1 VEGLRLVEQD
11 ELLSLEPNLNP
22 RALFALLVPS
32 SGIVSPYEL
41 AFAMADDAA
50 VNGVSFRFD
59 EPVLQVKKESD
70 GTFSVQTSK
79 ELYSCRVLINCAGAS
94 SADLHN
100 QLSERKLAMV
110 HRRGQYY
117 LLDHAVTSPFK
128 RTIFQCPSAMG
139 KGVLVSPTVHGNILL
154 GPSAEDISDPLDTA
168 TTKEGLD
175 FVLEKARLT
184 WPAATVRQN
193 ITNFSGVRAHLVT
206 DDFVI
211 GPVEGCDGAFEAAGI
226 ESPGLSSAPAVGES
240 LAELV
245 AAYLSLTRK
254 DKVVPYQVP
263 SKPFRTM
270 TPAEQAEAAGA
281 AEEAAAADT
290 GAQAE
295 GERSAVVSTSN
306 GRLRVRSGPGADY
319 DIVAYLNDGDT
330 VTVLSVE
337 GDWAKIRTADGQEG
351 YTSAEYLIIEE
362 APAAEAATEAESE
375 ASAEAGTAA
384 EQEAEGTAV
393 ISTESGRLR
402 VRSGPGANYDIVA
415 YLYNGDTVTVL
426 SIDGDWA
433 KIRTENGE
441 EGYVSVSFLN
451 MTESTES
458 TETAAEEE
466 EQEAA
471 EPAEE
476 EQQEAVEPAEEETA
490 DSGATEE
497 ISAAASRY
505 SVYAG
510 AVFDELNNVRAEA
523 HEDGSYYYEDLTGDG
538 MTVVNSAYA
547 GRLTY
552 QENAAD
558 GATGEAAAAEP
569 ADTSEEAAEGA
580 TENTDSISLV
590 SAYLTSVLSG
600 NGMTEISDMT
610 VEKSETI
617 EENIPDEAKAEA
629 WTASWTM
636 KADGSAKTCRG
647 AVICTETFTYV
658 YYLSVD
664 SDQAEAAQE
673 KCAEIINGLTLMDGE
688 G

>member
-1 VEGLRLVEQD
+1 MIKKHLSGLVTALLAAALIISGCSSYSATTAPAESSTSAAAPAAAGDTSESAAPASDETNATDGAGRTEEAEDQSTVENAEAAATDEQPERTATIVTGSGRLRVRSGPGADYDIVAYLNNGDTVTVLSVEGDWAQIRTADGQE
-11 ELLSLEPNLNP
+11 
-22 RALFALLVPS
+22 
-32 SGIVSPYEL
+32 GYVSTEFL
-41 AFAMADDAA
+41 QMEEADAA
-50 VNGVSFRFD
+50 D
-59 EPVLQVKKESD
+59 
-70 GTFSVQTSK
+70 TAAT
-79 ELYSCRVLINCAGAS
+79 
-94 SADLHN
+94 
-100 QLSERKLAMV
+100 
-110 HRRGQYY
+110 
-117 LLDHAVTSPFK
+117 
-128 RTIFQCPSAMG
+128 
-139 KGVLVSPTVHGNILL
+139 
-154 GPSAEDISDPLDTA
+154 AEDASEADT
-168 TTKEGLD
+168 
-175 FVLEKARLT
+175 
-184 WPAATVRQN
+184 
-193 ITNFSGVRAHLVT
+193 
-206 DDFVI
+206 
-211 GPVEGCDGAFEAAGI
+211 
-226 ESPGLSSAPAVGES
+226 
-240 LAELV
+240 
-245 AAYLSLTRK
+245 
-254 DKVVPYQVP
+254 
-263 SKPFRTM
+263 
-270 TPAEQAEAAGA
+270 AEQAEAAGT

-466 EQEAA
+466 EQEAAEPAEEEQQEAA

>member
-1 VEGLRLVEQD
+1 MEGDWAQIRTADGQE
-11 ELLSLEPNLNP
+11 
-22 RALFALLVPS
+22 
-32 SGIVSPYEL
+32 GYVSTEFL
-41 AFAMADDAA
+41 QMEEADAA
-50 VNGVSFRFD
+50 D
-59 EPVLQVKKESD
+59 
-70 GTFSVQTSK
+70 TAAT
-79 ELYSCRVLINCAGAS
+79 
-94 SADLHN
+94 
-100 QLSERKLAMV
+100 
-110 HRRGQYY
+110 
-117 LLDHAVTSPFK
+117 
-128 RTIFQCPSAMG
+128 
-139 KGVLVSPTVHGNILL
+139 
-154 GPSAEDISDPLDTA
+154 AEDASEADT
-168 TTKEGLD
+168 
-175 FVLEKARLT
+175 
-184 WPAATVRQN
+184 
-193 ITNFSGVRAHLVT
+193 
-206 DDFVI
+206 
-211 GPVEGCDGAFEAAGI
+211 
-226 ESPGLSSAPAVGES
+226 
-240 LAELV
+240 
-245 AAYLSLTRK
+245 
-254 DKVVPYQVP
+254 
-263 SKPFRTM
+263 
-270 TPAEQAEAAGA
+270 AEQAEAAGT

-664 SDQAEAAQE
+664 SNQAEAAQE

>member
-1 VEGLRLVEQD
+1 MIKKHLSGLVTALLAAALIISGCSSYSATTAPAESSTSAAAPAAAGDTSESAAPASDETNATDGAGRTEEAEDQSTAENAEAAATDEQTERTATIVTGSGRLRVRSGPGADYDIVAYLNNGDTVTVLSVEGDWAQIRTADGQE
-11 ELLSLEPNLNP
+11 
-22 RALFALLVPS
+22 
-32 SGIVSPYEL
+32 GYVSTEFL
-41 AFAMADDAA
+41 QMEEADAA
-50 VNGVSFRFD
+50 D
-59 EPVLQVKKESD
+59 
-70 GTFSVQTSK
+70 TAAT
-79 ELYSCRVLINCAGAS
+79 
-94 SADLHN
+94 
-100 QLSERKLAMV
+100 
-110 HRRGQYY
+110 
-117 LLDHAVTSPFK
+117 
-128 RTIFQCPSAMG
+128 
-139 KGVLVSPTVHGNILL
+139 
-154 GPSAEDISDPLDTA
+154 AEDASEADT
-168 TTKEGLD
+168 
-175 FVLEKARLT
+175 
-184 WPAATVRQN
+184 
-193 ITNFSGVRAHLVT
+193 
-206 DDFVI
+206 
-211 GPVEGCDGAFEAAGI
+211 
-226 ESPGLSSAPAVGES
+226 
-240 LAELV
+240 
-245 AAYLSLTRK
+245 
-254 DKVVPYQVP
+254 
-263 SKPFRTM
+263 
-270 TPAEQAEAAGA
+270 AEQAEAAGT

-375 ASAEAGTAA
+375 ASAEAETAA

-458 TETAAEEE
+458 TEAAAEEE

-471 EPAEE
+471 EPAEEEQQEAAEPAEEEQQEAAEPDEE

-523 HEDGSYYYEDLTGDG
+523 HEDGTYYYEDLTGDG

>member
-1 VEGLRLVEQD
+1 MIKKHLSGLVTALLAAALIISGCSSYSATTAPAESSTSAAAPAAAGDTSESAAPASDETNATDGAGRTEEAEDQSTAENAEAAATDEQTERTATIVTGSGRLRVRSGPGADYDIVAYLNNGDTVTVLSVEGDWAQIRTADGQE
-11 ELLSLEPNLNP
+11 
-22 RALFALLVPS
+22 
-32 SGIVSPYEL
+32 GYVSTEFL
-41 AFAMADDAA
+41 QMEEADAA
-50 VNGVSFRFD
+50 D
-59 EPVLQVKKESD
+59 
-70 GTFSVQTSK
+70 TAAT
-79 ELYSCRVLINCAGAS
+79 
-94 SADLHN
+94 
-100 QLSERKLAMV
+100 
-110 HRRGQYY
+110 
-117 LLDHAVTSPFK
+117 
-128 RTIFQCPSAMG
+128 
-139 KGVLVSPTVHGNILL
+139 
-154 GPSAEDISDPLDTA
+154 AEDASEADT
-168 TTKEGLD
+168 
-175 FVLEKARLT
+175 
-184 WPAATVRQN
+184 
-193 ITNFSGVRAHLVT
+193 
-206 DDFVI
+206 
-211 GPVEGCDGAFEAAGI
+211 
-226 ESPGLSSAPAVGES
+226 
-240 LAELV
+240 
-245 AAYLSLTRK
+245 
-254 DKVVPYQVP
+254 
-263 SKPFRTM
+263 
-270 TPAEQAEAAGA
+270 AEQAESAGT

-476 EQQEAVEPAEEETA
+476 EQQEAAEPAEEEQQEAVEPAEEETA

-664 SDQAEAAQE
+664 SNQAEAAQE

>member
-1 VEGLRLVEQD
+1 MIKKHLSGLVTALLAAALIISGCSSYSATTAPAESSTSAAAPAAAGDTSESAAPASDETNATDGAGRTEEAEDQSTAENAEAAATDEQTERTATIVTGSGRLRVRSGPGADYDIVAYLNNGDTVTVLSVEGDWAQIRTADGQE
-11 ELLSLEPNLNP
+11 
-22 RALFALLVPS
+22 
-32 SGIVSPYEL
+32 GYVSTEFL
-41 AFAMADDAA
+41 QMEEADAA
-50 VNGVSFRFD
+50 D
-59 EPVLQVKKESD
+59 
-70 GTFSVQTSK
+70 TAAT
-79 ELYSCRVLINCAGAS
+79 
-94 SADLHN
+94 
-100 QLSERKLAMV
+100 
-110 HRRGQYY
+110 
-117 LLDHAVTSPFK
+117 
-128 RTIFQCPSAMG
+128 
-139 KGVLVSPTVHGNILL
+139 
-154 GPSAEDISDPLDTA
+154 AEDASEADT
-168 TTKEGLD
+168 
-175 FVLEKARLT
+175 
-184 WPAATVRQN
+184 
-193 ITNFSGVRAHLVT
+193 
-206 DDFVI
+206 
-211 GPVEGCDGAFEAAGI
+211 
-226 ESPGLSSAPAVGES
+226 
-240 LAELV
+240 
-245 AAYLSLTRK
+245 
-254 DKVVPYQVP
+254 
-263 SKPFRTM
+263 
-270 TPAEQAEAAGA
+270 AEQAEAAGT

-433 KIRTENGE
+433 QIRTENGE

>member
-1 VEGLRLVEQD
+1 MIKKHLSGLVTALLAAALIISGCSSYSATTAPAESSTSAAAPAAAGDTSESAAPASDETNATDGAGRTEEAEDQSTAENAEAAATDEQTERTATIVTGSGRLRVRSGPGADYDIVAYLNNGDTVTVLSVEGDWAQIRTADGQE
-11 ELLSLEPNLNP
+11 
-22 RALFALLVPS
+22 
-32 SGIVSPYEL
+32 GYVSTEFL
-41 AFAMADDAA
+41 QMEEADAA
-50 VNGVSFRFD
+50 D
-59 EPVLQVKKESD
+59 
-70 GTFSVQTSK
+70 TAAT
-79 ELYSCRVLINCAGAS
+79 
-94 SADLHN
+94 
-100 QLSERKLAMV
+100 
-110 HRRGQYY
+110 
-117 LLDHAVTSPFK
+117 
-128 RTIFQCPSAMG
+128 
-139 KGVLVSPTVHGNILL
+139 
-154 GPSAEDISDPLDTA
+154 AEDASEADT
-168 TTKEGLD
+168 
-175 FVLEKARLT
+175 
-184 WPAATVRQN
+184 
-193 ITNFSGVRAHLVT
+193 
-206 DDFVI
+206 
-211 GPVEGCDGAFEAAGI
+211 
-226 ESPGLSSAPAVGES
+226 
-240 LAELV
+240 
-245 AAYLSLTRK
+245 
-254 DKVVPYQVP
+254 
-263 SKPFRTM
+263 
-270 TPAEQAEAAGA
+270 AEQAEAAGT

-476 EQQEAVEPAEEETA
+476 EQQEAAEPAEEEQQEAVEPAEEETA

-664 SDQAEAAQE
+664 SNQAEAAQE

>member
-1 VEGLRLVEQD
+1 MIKKHLSGLVTALLAAALIISGCSSYSATTAPAESSTSAAAPAAAGDTSESAAPASDETNATDGAGRTEEAENQSTVENAKAAATDEQTERTATIVTGNGRLRVRSGPGADYDIVAYLNNGDTVTVLSVEGDWAQIRTADGQE
-11 ELLSLEPNLNP
+11 
-22 RALFALLVPS
+22 
-32 SGIVSPYEL
+32 GYVSTEFL
-41 AFAMADDAA
+41 QMEEADAA
-50 VNGVSFRFD
+50 D
-59 EPVLQVKKESD
+59 
-70 GTFSVQTSK
+70 TAAT
-79 ELYSCRVLINCAGAS
+79 
-94 SADLHN
+94 
-100 QLSERKLAMV
+100 
-110 HRRGQYY
+110 
-117 LLDHAVTSPFK
+117 
-128 RTIFQCPSAMG
+128 
-139 KGVLVSPTVHGNILL
+139 
-154 GPSAEDISDPLDTA
+154 AEDASEADT
-168 TTKEGLD
+168 
-175 FVLEKARLT
+175 
-184 WPAATVRQN
+184 
-193 ITNFSGVRAHLVT
+193 
-206 DDFVI
+206 
-211 GPVEGCDGAFEAAGI
+211 
-226 ESPGLSSAPAVGES
+226 
-240 LAELV
+240 
-245 AAYLSLTRK
+245 
-254 DKVVPYQVP
+254 
-263 SKPFRTM
+263 
-270 TPAEQAEAAGA
+270 AEQAEAAGT

-552 QENAAD
+552 QEKAAD

>member
-1 VEGLRLVEQD
+1 MIKKHLSGLVTALLAAALIISGCSSYSATTAPAESSTSAAAPAAAGDTSESAAPASDETYATDGAGRTEEAEDQSTAENAEAAATDEQTERTATIVTGSGRLRVRSGPGADYDIVAYLNNGDTVTVLSVEGDWAQIRTADGQE
-11 ELLSLEPNLNP
+11 
-22 RALFALLVPS
+22 
-32 SGIVSPYEL
+32 GYVSTEFL
-41 AFAMADDAA
+41 QMEEADAA
-50 VNGVSFRFD
+50 D
-59 EPVLQVKKESD
+59 
-70 GTFSVQTSK
+70 TAAT
-79 ELYSCRVLINCAGAS
+79 
-94 SADLHN
+94 
-100 QLSERKLAMV
+100 
-110 HRRGQYY
+110 
-117 LLDHAVTSPFK
+117 
-128 RTIFQCPSAMG
+128 
-139 KGVLVSPTVHGNILL
+139 
-154 GPSAEDISDPLDTA
+154 AEDASEADT
-168 TTKEGLD
+168 
-175 FVLEKARLT
+175 
-184 WPAATVRQN
+184 
-193 ITNFSGVRAHLVT
+193 
-206 DDFVI
+206 
-211 GPVEGCDGAFEAAGI
+211 
-226 ESPGLSSAPAVGES
+226 
-240 LAELV
+240 
-245 AAYLSLTRK
+245 
-254 DKVVPYQVP
+254 
-263 SKPFRTM
+263 
-270 TPAEQAEAAGA
+270 AEQAEAAGT

-319 DIVAYLNDGDT
+319 DIVAYLNDGDA

-466 EQEAA
+466 EQEAAEPAEEEQQEAA

>member
-1 VEGLRLVEQD
+1 MIKKHLSGLVTALLAAALIISGCSSYSATTAPAESSTSAAAPAAAGDTSESAAPASDETNATDGAGRTEEAENQSTAENAKAAATDEQTERTATIVTGNGRLRVRSGPGADYDIVAYLNNGDTVTVLSVEGDWAQIRTADGQE
-11 ELLSLEPNLNP
+11 
-22 RALFALLVPS
+22 
-32 SGIVSPYEL
+32 GYVSTEFL
-41 AFAMADDAA
+41 QMEEADAA
-50 VNGVSFRFD
+50 D
-59 EPVLQVKKESD
+59 
-70 GTFSVQTSK
+70 TAAT
-79 ELYSCRVLINCAGAS
+79 
-94 SADLHN
+94 
-100 QLSERKLAMV
+100 
-110 HRRGQYY
+110 
-117 LLDHAVTSPFK
+117 
-128 RTIFQCPSAMG
+128 
-139 KGVLVSPTVHGNILL
+139 
-154 GPSAEDISDPLDTA
+154 AEDASEADT
-168 TTKEGLD
+168 
-175 FVLEKARLT
+175 
-184 WPAATVRQN
+184 
-193 ITNFSGVRAHLVT
+193 
-206 DDFVI
+206 
-211 GPVEGCDGAFEAAGI
+211 
-226 ESPGLSSAPAVGES
+226 
-240 LAELV
+240 
-245 AAYLSLTRK
+245 
-254 DKVVPYQVP
+254 
-263 SKPFRTM
+263 
-270 TPAEQAEAAGA
+270 AEQAEAAGT

-337 GDWAKIRTADGQEG
+337 GDWAKIRTVDGQEG
-351 YTSAEYLIIEE
+351 YTSGEYLIIEE

-476 EQQEAVEPAEEETA
+476 EQQEAAEPAEEEQQEAVEPAEEETA

-558 GATGEAAAAEP
+558 GTTGEAAAAEP
-569 ADTSEEAAEGA
+569 ADTPEEAAEGA

>member
-1 VEGLRLVEQD
+1 MIKKHLSGLVT
-11 ELLSLEPNLNP
+11 
-22 RALFALLVPS
+22 ALLAAALIISGCS
-32 SGIVSPYEL
+32 SYSATTAPAESSTS
-41 AFAMADDAA
+41 AA
-50 VNGVSFRFD
+50 APAAAGDTSESAAPASD
-59 EPVLQVKKESD
+59 ETNATD
-70 GTFSVQTSK
+70 G
-79 ELYSCRVLINCAGAS
+79 AG
-94 SADLHN
+94 
-100 QLSERKLAMV
+100 
-110 HRRGQYY
+110 
-117 LLDHAVTSPFK
+117 
-128 RTIFQCPSAMG
+128 RTEE
-139 KGVLVSPTVHGNILL
+139 
-154 GPSAEDISDPLDTA
+154 AEDQSTAENAETA
-168 TTKEGLD
+168 TTDEQTERTATIVTASGRLRVRSGPGADYDIVAYLNNGDTVTVLSVEGDWAQIRTADGQEGYVSTEFLQMEEAD
-175 FVLEKARLT
+175 AADT
-184 WPAATVRQN
+184 AATAEDA
-193 ITNFSGVRAHLVT
+193 S
-206 DDFVI
+206 
-211 GPVEGCDGAFEAAGI
+211 EAD
-226 ESPGLSSAPAVGES
+226 
-240 LAELV
+240 
-245 AAYLSLTRK
+245 T
-254 DKVVPYQVP
+254 
-263 SKPFRTM
+263 
-270 TPAEQAEAAGA
+270 AEQAEAAGT

-476 EQQEAVEPAEEETA
+476 EQQEAVEPAEEETS

-547 GRLTY
+547 GRFTY

>member
-1 VEGLRLVEQD
+1 MIKKHLSGLVTALLAAALIISGCSSYSATTAPAESSTSAAAPAAAGDTSESAAPASDETYATDGAGRTEEAEDQSTAENAEAAATDEQTERTATIVTGSGRLRVRSGPGADYDIVAYLNNGDTVTVLSVEGDWAQIRTADGQE
-11 ELLSLEPNLNP
+11 
-22 RALFALLVPS
+22 
-32 SGIVSPYEL
+32 GYVSTEFL
-41 AFAMADDAA
+41 QMEEADAA
-50 VNGVSFRFD
+50 D
-59 EPVLQVKKESD
+59 
-70 GTFSVQTSK
+70 TAAT
-79 ELYSCRVLINCAGAS
+79 
-94 SADLHN
+94 
-100 QLSERKLAMV
+100 
-110 HRRGQYY
+110 
-117 LLDHAVTSPFK
+117 
-128 RTIFQCPSAMG
+128 
-139 KGVLVSPTVHGNILL
+139 
-154 GPSAEDISDPLDTA
+154 AEDASEADT
-168 TTKEGLD
+168 
-175 FVLEKARLT
+175 
-184 WPAATVRQN
+184 
-193 ITNFSGVRAHLVT
+193 
-206 DDFVI
+206 
-211 GPVEGCDGAFEAAGI
+211 
-226 ESPGLSSAPAVGES
+226 
-240 LAELV
+240 
-245 AAYLSLTRK
+245 
-254 DKVVPYQVP
+254 
-263 SKPFRTM
+263 
-270 TPAEQAEAAGA
+270 AEQAEAAGTT
-281 AEEAAAADT
+281 EEAAAADT

-466 EQEAA
+466 EQEAAEPAEEEQQEAA

>member
-1 VEGLRLVEQD
+1 MIKKHLSGLVTALLAAALIISGCSSYSATTAPAESSTSAAAPAAAGDTSESAAPASDETNATDGAGRTEKAEDQSTAENAEAAATDEQTERTATIVTGSGRLRVRSGPGADYDIVAYLNNGDTVTVLSVEGDWAQIRTADGQE
-11 ELLSLEPNLNP
+11 
-22 RALFALLVPS
+22 
-32 SGIVSPYEL
+32 GYVSTEFL
-41 AFAMADDAA
+41 QMEEADAA
-50 VNGVSFRFD
+50 D
-59 EPVLQVKKESD
+59 
-70 GTFSVQTSK
+70 TAAT
-79 ELYSCRVLINCAGAS
+79 
-94 SADLHN
+94 
-100 QLSERKLAMV
+100 
-110 HRRGQYY
+110 
-117 LLDHAVTSPFK
+117 
-128 RTIFQCPSAMG
+128 
-139 KGVLVSPTVHGNILL
+139 
-154 GPSAEDISDPLDTA
+154 AEDASEADT
-168 TTKEGLD
+168 
-175 FVLEKARLT
+175 
-184 WPAATVRQN
+184 
-193 ITNFSGVRAHLVT
+193 
-206 DDFVI
+206 
-211 GPVEGCDGAFEAAGI
+211 
-226 ESPGLSSAPAVGES
+226 
-240 LAELV
+240 
-245 AAYLSLTRK
+245 
-254 DKVVPYQVP
+254 
-263 SKPFRTM
+263 
-270 TPAEQAEAAGA
+270 AEQAESAGT

-466 EQEAA
+466 EQEAAEPAEEEQQEAA

>member
-1 VEGLRLVEQD
+1 MIKKHLSGLVTALLAAALIISGCSSYSATTAPAESSTSAAAPAAAGDTSESAAPASDETNATDGAGRTEEAEDQSTAENAEAAATDEQTERTATIVTGSGRLRVRSGPGADYDIVAYLNNGDTVTVLSVEGDWAQIRTADGQE
-11 ELLSLEPNLNP
+11 
-22 RALFALLVPS
+22 
-32 SGIVSPYEL
+32 GYVSTEFL
-41 AFAMADDAA
+41 QMEEADAA
-50 VNGVSFRFD
+50 D
-59 EPVLQVKKESD
+59 
-70 GTFSVQTSK
+70 TAAT
-79 ELYSCRVLINCAGAS
+79 
-94 SADLHN
+94 
-100 QLSERKLAMV
+100 
-110 HRRGQYY
+110 
-117 LLDHAVTSPFK
+117 
-128 RTIFQCPSAMG
+128 
-139 KGVLVSPTVHGNILL
+139 
-154 GPSAEDISDPLDTA
+154 AEDASEADT
-168 TTKEGLD
+168 
-175 FVLEKARLT
+175 
-184 WPAATVRQN
+184 
-193 ITNFSGVRAHLVT
+193 
-206 DDFVI
+206 
-211 GPVEGCDGAFEAAGI
+211 
-226 ESPGLSSAPAVGES
+226 
-240 LAELV
+240 
-245 AAYLSLTRK
+245 
-254 DKVVPYQVP
+254 
-263 SKPFRTM
+263 
-270 TPAEQAEAAGA
+270 AEQAESAGT

-466 EQEAA
+466 EQEAAEPAEEEQQEAA

>member
-1 VEGLRLVEQD
+1 MIKKHLSGLVTALLAAALIISGCSSYSATTAPAESSTSAAAPAAAGDTSESAAPASDETNATDGAGRTEEAEDQSTAENAEAAATDEQTERTATIVTGSGRLRVRSGPGADYDIVAYLNNGDTVTVLSVEGDWAQIRTADGQE
-11 ELLSLEPNLNP
+11 
-22 RALFALLVPS
+22 
-32 SGIVSPYEL
+32 GYVSTEFL
-41 AFAMADDAA
+41 QMEEADAA
-50 VNGVSFRFD
+50 D
-59 EPVLQVKKESD
+59 
-70 GTFSVQTSK
+70 TAAT
-79 ELYSCRVLINCAGAS
+79 
-94 SADLHN
+94 
-100 QLSERKLAMV
+100 
-110 HRRGQYY
+110 
-117 LLDHAVTSPFK
+117 
-128 RTIFQCPSAMG
+128 
-139 KGVLVSPTVHGNILL
+139 
-154 GPSAEDISDPLDTA
+154 AEDASEADT
-168 TTKEGLD
+168 
-175 FVLEKARLT
+175 
-184 WPAATVRQN
+184 
-193 ITNFSGVRAHLVT
+193 
-206 DDFVI
+206 
-211 GPVEGCDGAFEAAGI
+211 
-226 ESPGLSSAPAVGES
+226 
-240 LAELV
+240 
-245 AAYLSLTRK
+245 
-254 DKVVPYQVP
+254 
-263 SKPFRTM
+263 
-270 TPAEQAEAAGA
+270 AEQAEAAGT

-375 ASAEAGTAA
+375 ASAEAETAA

-458 TETAAEEE
+458 TEAAAEEE

-523 HEDGSYYYEDLTGDG
+523 HEDGTYYYEDLTGDG

>member
-1 VEGLRLVEQD
+1 MIKKHLSGLVTALLAAALIISGCSSYSATTAPAESSTSAAAPAAAGDTSESAAPASDETNATDGAGRTEEAEDQSTAENAEAAATDEQTERTATIVTGSGRLRVRSGPGADYDIVAYLNNGDTVTVLSVEGDWAQIRTADGQE
-11 ELLSLEPNLNP
+11 
-22 RALFALLVPS
+22 
-32 SGIVSPYEL
+32 GYVSTEFL
-41 AFAMADDAA
+41 QMEEADAA
-50 VNGVSFRFD
+50 D
-59 EPVLQVKKESD
+59 
-70 GTFSVQTSK
+70 TAAT
-79 ELYSCRVLINCAGAS
+79 
-94 SADLHN
+94 
-100 QLSERKLAMV
+100 
-110 HRRGQYY
+110 
-117 LLDHAVTSPFK
+117 
-128 RTIFQCPSAMG
+128 
-139 KGVLVSPTVHGNILL
+139 
-154 GPSAEDISDPLDTA
+154 AEDASEADT
-168 TTKEGLD
+168 
-175 FVLEKARLT
+175 
-184 WPAATVRQN
+184 
-193 ITNFSGVRAHLVT
+193 
-206 DDFVI
+206 
-211 GPVEGCDGAFEAAGI
+211 
-226 ESPGLSSAPAVGES
+226 
-240 LAELV
+240 
-245 AAYLSLTRK
+245 
-254 DKVVPYQVP
+254 
-263 SKPFRTM
+263 
-270 TPAEQAEAAGA
+270 AEQAESAGT

-337 GDWAKIRTADGQEG
+337 GDWAKIRTVDGQEG

-476 EQQEAVEPAEEETA
+476 EQQEAAEPAEEEQQEAVEPAEEETA

-569 ADTSEEAAEGA
+569 ADTSEEAAEGV

>member
-1 VEGLRLVEQD
+1 MIKKHLSGLVTALLAAALIISGCSSYSATTAPAESSTSAAAPAAAGDTSESAAPASDETNATDGAGRTEEAEDQSTAENAEAAATDEQTERTATIVTGSGRLRVRSGPGADYDIVAYLNNGDTVTVLSVEGDWAQIRTADGQE
-11 ELLSLEPNLNP
+11 
-22 RALFALLVPS
+22 
-32 SGIVSPYEL
+32 GYVSTEFL
-41 AFAMADDAA
+41 QMEEADAA
-50 VNGVSFRFD
+50 D
-59 EPVLQVKKESD
+59 
-70 GTFSVQTSK
+70 TAAT
-79 ELYSCRVLINCAGAS
+79 
-94 SADLHN
+94 
-100 QLSERKLAMV
+100 
-110 HRRGQYY
+110 
-117 LLDHAVTSPFK
+117 
-128 RTIFQCPSAMG
+128 
-139 KGVLVSPTVHGNILL
+139 
-154 GPSAEDISDPLDTA
+154 AEDASEADT
-168 TTKEGLD
+168 
-175 FVLEKARLT
+175 
-184 WPAATVRQN
+184 
-193 ITNFSGVRAHLVT
+193 
-206 DDFVI
+206 
-211 GPVEGCDGAFEAAGI
+211 
-226 ESPGLSSAPAVGES
+226 
-240 LAELV
+240 
-245 AAYLSLTRK
+245 
-254 DKVVPYQVP
+254 
-263 SKPFRTM
+263 
-270 TPAEQAEAAGA
+270 AEQAEAAGTT
-281 AEEAAAADT
+281 EEAAAADT

>member
-1 VEGLRLVEQD
+1 MIKKHLSGLVTALLAAALIISGCSSYSATTAPAESSTSAAAPAAAGDTSESAAPASDETNATDGAGRTEEAEDQSTAENAEAAATDEQTERTATIVTGSGRLRVRSGPGADYDIVAYLNNGDTVTVLSVEGDWAQIRTADGQE
-11 ELLSLEPNLNP
+11 
-22 RALFALLVPS
+22 
-32 SGIVSPYEL
+32 GYVSTEFL
-41 AFAMADDAA
+41 QMEEADAA
-50 VNGVSFRFD
+50 D
-59 EPVLQVKKESD
+59 
-70 GTFSVQTSK
+70 TAAT
-79 ELYSCRVLINCAGAS
+79 
-94 SADLHN
+94 
-100 QLSERKLAMV
+100 
-110 HRRGQYY
+110 
-117 LLDHAVTSPFK
+117 
-128 RTIFQCPSAMG
+128 
-139 KGVLVSPTVHGNILL
+139 
-154 GPSAEDISDPLDTA
+154 AEDASEADT
-168 TTKEGLD
+168 
-175 FVLEKARLT
+175 
-184 WPAATVRQN
+184 
-193 ITNFSGVRAHLVT
+193 
-206 DDFVI
+206 
-211 GPVEGCDGAFEAAGI
+211 
-226 ESPGLSSAPAVGES
+226 
-240 LAELV
+240 
-245 AAYLSLTRK
+245 
-254 DKVVPYQVP
+254 
-263 SKPFRTM
+263 
-270 TPAEQAEAAGA
+270 AEQAEAAGTT
-281 AEEAAAADT
+281 EEAAAADT

-476 EQQEAVEPAEEETA
+476 EQQEAAEPAEEEQQEAVEPAEEETA

-569 ADTSEEAAEGA
+569 ADTSEEAEEGA

>member
-1 VEGLRLVEQD
+1 MIKKHLSGLVTALLAAALIISGCSSYSATTAPAESSTSAAAPAAAGDTSESAAPASDETNATDGAGRTEKAEDQSTAENAEAAATDEQTERTATIVTGSGRLRVRSGPGADYDIVAYLNNGDTVTVLSVEGDWAQIRTADGQE
-11 ELLSLEPNLNP
+11 
-22 RALFALLVPS
+22 
-32 SGIVSPYEL
+32 GYVSTEFL
-41 AFAMADDAA
+41 QMEEADAA
-50 VNGVSFRFD
+50 D
-59 EPVLQVKKESD
+59 
-70 GTFSVQTSK
+70 TAAT
-79 ELYSCRVLINCAGAS
+79 
-94 SADLHN
+94 
-100 QLSERKLAMV
+100 
-110 HRRGQYY
+110 
-117 LLDHAVTSPFK
+117 
-128 RTIFQCPSAMG
+128 
-139 KGVLVSPTVHGNILL
+139 
-154 GPSAEDISDPLDTA
+154 AEDASEADT
-168 TTKEGLD
+168 
-175 FVLEKARLT
+175 
-184 WPAATVRQN
+184 
-193 ITNFSGVRAHLVT
+193 
-206 DDFVI
+206 
-211 GPVEGCDGAFEAAGI
+211 
-226 ESPGLSSAPAVGES
+226 
-240 LAELV
+240 
-245 AAYLSLTRK
+245 
-254 DKVVPYQVP
+254 
-263 SKPFRTM
+263 
-270 TPAEQAEAAGA
+270 AEQAEAAGT

-375 ASAEAGTAA
+375 ASA
-384 EQEAEGTAV
+384 
-393 ISTESGRLR
+393 
-402 VRSGPGANYDIVA
+402 GANYDIVA

-466 EQEAA
+466 EQEAAEPAEEEQQEAAEPAEEEQQEAA

-617 EENIPDEAKAEA
+617 EANIPDEAKAEA

>member
-1 VEGLRLVEQD
+1 MIKKHLSGLVTALLAAALIISGCSSYSATTAPAESSTSAAAPAAAGDTSESAAPASDETNATDGAGRTEEAENQSTAENAKAAATDEQTERTATIVTGNGRLRVRSGPGADYDIVAYLNNGDTVTVLSVEGDWAQIRTADGQE
-11 ELLSLEPNLNP
+11 
-22 RALFALLVPS
+22 
-32 SGIVSPYEL
+32 GYVSTEFL
-41 AFAMADDAA
+41 QMEEADAA
-50 VNGVSFRFD
+50 D
-59 EPVLQVKKESD
+59 
-70 GTFSVQTSK
+70 TAAT
-79 ELYSCRVLINCAGAS
+79 
-94 SADLHN
+94 
-100 QLSERKLAMV
+100 
-110 HRRGQYY
+110 
-117 LLDHAVTSPFK
+117 
-128 RTIFQCPSAMG
+128 
-139 KGVLVSPTVHGNILL
+139 
-154 GPSAEDISDPLDTA
+154 AEDASAADTA
-168 TTKEGLD
+168 E
-175 FVLEKARLT
+175 
-184 WPAATVRQN
+184 
-193 ITNFSGVRAHLVT
+193 H
-206 DDFVI
+206 
-211 GPVEGCDGAFEAAGI
+211 
-226 ESPGLSSAPAVGES
+226 
-240 LAELV
+240 
-245 AAYLSLTRK
+245 
-254 DKVVPYQVP
+254 
-263 SKPFRTM
+263 
-270 TPAEQAEAAGA
+270 AEAAGT

-337 GDWAKIRTADGQEG
+337 GDWAKIRTVDGQEG

-476 EQQEAVEPAEEETA
+476 EQQEAAEPAEEEQQEAVEPAEEETA

-558 GATGEAAAAEP
+558 GTTGEAAAAEP
-569 ADTSEEAAEGA
+569 ADTPEEAAEGA

>member
-1 VEGLRLVEQD
+1 MIKKHLSGLVTALLAAALIISGCSSYSATTAPAESSTSAAAPAAAGDTSESAAPASDETNATDGAGRTEEAEDQSTAENAEAAATDEQTERTATIVTGNGRLRVRSGPGADYDIVAYLNNGDTVTVLSVEGDWAQIRTADGQE
-11 ELLSLEPNLNP
+11 
-22 RALFALLVPS
+22 
-32 SGIVSPYEL
+32 GYVSTEFL
-41 AFAMADDAA
+41 QMEEADAA
-50 VNGVSFRFD
+50 D
-59 EPVLQVKKESD
+59 
-70 GTFSVQTSK
+70 TAAT
-79 ELYSCRVLINCAGAS
+79 
-94 SADLHN
+94 
-100 QLSERKLAMV
+100 
-110 HRRGQYY
+110 
-117 LLDHAVTSPFK
+117 
-128 RTIFQCPSAMG
+128 
-139 KGVLVSPTVHGNILL
+139 
-154 GPSAEDISDPLDTA
+154 AEDASEADT
-168 TTKEGLD
+168 
-175 FVLEKARLT
+175 
-184 WPAATVRQN
+184 
-193 ITNFSGVRAHLVT
+193 
-206 DDFVI
+206 
-211 GPVEGCDGAFEAAGI
+211 
-226 ESPGLSSAPAVGES
+226 
-240 LAELV
+240 
-245 AAYLSLTRK
+245 
-254 DKVVPYQVP
+254 
-263 SKPFRTM
+263 
-270 TPAEQAEAAGA
+270 AEQAEAAGT

-466 EQEAA
+466 QQEAAEPAEEEQQEAA

>member
-1 VEGLRLVEQD
+1 MIKKHLSGLVTALLAAALIISGCSSYSATTAPAESSTSAAAPAAAGDTSESAAPASDETNATDGAGRTEEAEDQSTAENAEAAATDEQTERTATIVTGSGRLRVRSGPGADYDIVAYLNNGDTVTVLSVEGDWAQIRTADGQE
-11 ELLSLEPNLNP
+11 
-22 RALFALLVPS
+22 
-32 SGIVSPYEL
+32 GYVSTEFL
-41 AFAMADDAA
+41 QMEEADAA
-50 VNGVSFRFD
+50 D
-59 EPVLQVKKESD
+59 
-70 GTFSVQTSK
+70 TAAT
-79 ELYSCRVLINCAGAS
+79 
-94 SADLHN
+94 
-100 QLSERKLAMV
+100 
-110 HRRGQYY
+110 
-117 LLDHAVTSPFK
+117 
-128 RTIFQCPSAMG
+128 
-139 KGVLVSPTVHGNILL
+139 
-154 GPSAEDISDPLDTA
+154 AEDASEADT
-168 TTKEGLD
+168 
-175 FVLEKARLT
+175 
-184 WPAATVRQN
+184 
-193 ITNFSGVRAHLVT
+193 
-206 DDFVI
+206 
-211 GPVEGCDGAFEAAGI
+211 
-226 ESPGLSSAPAVGES
+226 
-240 LAELV
+240 
-245 AAYLSLTRK
+245 
-254 DKVVPYQVP
+254 
-263 SKPFRTM
+263 
-270 TPAEQAEAAGA
+270 AEQAESAGT

-319 DIVAYLNDGDT
+319 DIVAYLNDGDA

-466 EQEAA
+466 EQEAAEPAEEEQQEAA

>member
-1 VEGLRLVEQD
+1 MIKKHLSGLVTALLAAALIISGCSSYSATTAPAESSTSAAAPAAAGDTSESAAPASDETNATDGAGRTEEAEDQSTAENAEAAATDEQTERTATIVTGSGRLRVRSGPGADYDIVAYLNNGDTVTVLSVEGDWAQIRTADGQE
-11 ELLSLEPNLNP
+11 
-22 RALFALLVPS
+22 
-32 SGIVSPYEL
+32 GYVSTEFL
-41 AFAMADDAA
+41 QMEEADAA
-50 VNGVSFRFD
+50 D
-59 EPVLQVKKESD
+59 
-70 GTFSVQTSK
+70 TAAT
-79 ELYSCRVLINCAGAS
+79 
-94 SADLHN
+94 
-100 QLSERKLAMV
+100 
-110 HRRGQYY
+110 
-117 LLDHAVTSPFK
+117 
-128 RTIFQCPSAMG
+128 
-139 KGVLVSPTVHGNILL
+139 
-154 GPSAEDISDPLDTA
+154 AEDASEADT
-168 TTKEGLD
+168 
-175 FVLEKARLT
+175 
-184 WPAATVRQN
+184 
-193 ITNFSGVRAHLVT
+193 
-206 DDFVI
+206 
-211 GPVEGCDGAFEAAGI
+211 
-226 ESPGLSSAPAVGES
+226 
-240 LAELV
+240 
-245 AAYLSLTRK
+245 
-254 DKVVPYQVP
+254 
-263 SKPFRTM
+263 
-270 TPAEQAEAAGA
+270 AEQAEAAGT

-375 ASAEAGTAA
+375 ASAEAETAA

-458 TETAAEEE
+458 TEAAAEEE
-466 EQEAA
+466 EQEAAEPAEEEQQEAA

-523 HEDGSYYYEDLTGDG
+523 HEDGTYYYEDLTGDG

>member
-1 VEGLRLVEQD
+1 MIKKHLSGLVTALLAAALIISGCSSYSATTAPAESSTSAAAPAAAGDTSESAAPASDETNATDGAGRTEEAEDQSTAENAEAAATDEQTERTATIVTGSGRLRVRSGPGADYDIVAYLNNGDTVTVLSVEGDWAQIRTADGQE
-11 ELLSLEPNLNP
+11 
-22 RALFALLVPS
+22 
-32 SGIVSPYEL
+32 GYVSTEFL
-41 AFAMADDAA
+41 QMEEADAA
-50 VNGVSFRFD
+50 D
-59 EPVLQVKKESD
+59 
-70 GTFSVQTSK
+70 TAAT
-79 ELYSCRVLINCAGAS
+79 
-94 SADLHN
+94 
-100 QLSERKLAMV
+100 
-110 HRRGQYY
+110 
-117 LLDHAVTSPFK
+117 
-128 RTIFQCPSAMG
+128 
-139 KGVLVSPTVHGNILL
+139 
-154 GPSAEDISDPLDTA
+154 AEDASEADT
-168 TTKEGLD
+168 
-175 FVLEKARLT
+175 
-184 WPAATVRQN
+184 
-193 ITNFSGVRAHLVT
+193 
-206 DDFVI
+206 
-211 GPVEGCDGAFEAAGI
+211 
-226 ESPGLSSAPAVGES
+226 
-240 LAELV
+240 
-245 AAYLSLTRK
+245 
-254 DKVVPYQVP
+254 
-263 SKPFRTM
+263 
-270 TPAEQAEAAGA
+270 AEQAEAAGT

-569 ADTSEEAAEGA
+569 ADTSEEAEEGA

>member
-1 VEGLRLVEQD
+1 MIKKHLSGLVTALLAAALIISGCSSYSATTAPAESSTSAAAPAAAGDTSESAAPASDETNATDGAGRTEEAEDQSTAENAEAAATDEQTERTATIVTGSGRLRVRSGPGADYDIVAYLNNGDTVTVLSVEGDWAQIRTADGQE
-11 ELLSLEPNLNP
+11 
-22 RALFALLVPS
+22 
-32 SGIVSPYEL
+32 GYVSTEFL
-41 AFAMADDAA
+41 QMEEADAA
-50 VNGVSFRFD
+50 D
-59 EPVLQVKKESD
+59 
-70 GTFSVQTSK
+70 TAAT
-79 ELYSCRVLINCAGAS
+79 
-94 SADLHN
+94 
-100 QLSERKLAMV
+100 
-110 HRRGQYY
+110 
-117 LLDHAVTSPFK
+117 
-128 RTIFQCPSAMG
+128 
-139 KGVLVSPTVHGNILL
+139 
-154 GPSAEDISDPLDTA
+154 AEDASEADT
-168 TTKEGLD
+168 
-175 FVLEKARLT
+175 
-184 WPAATVRQN
+184 
-193 ITNFSGVRAHLVT
+193 
-206 DDFVI
+206 
-211 GPVEGCDGAFEAAGI
+211 
-226 ESPGLSSAPAVGES
+226 
-240 LAELV
+240 
-245 AAYLSLTRK
+245 
-254 DKVVPYQVP
+254 
-263 SKPFRTM
+263 
-270 TPAEQAEAAGA
+270 AEQAEAAGT

-393 ISTESGRLR
+393 ISTESG
-402 VRSGPGANYDIVA
+402 
-415 YLYNGDTVTVL
+415 LYNGDTVTVL

-466 EQEAA
+466 EQEAAEPAEEEQQEAAEPAEEEQQEAA

>member
-1 VEGLRLVEQD
+1 MIKKHLSGLVT
-11 ELLSLEPNLNP
+11 
-22 RALFALLVPS
+22 ALLAAALIISGCS
-32 SGIVSPYEL
+32 SYSATTAPAESSTSAAAPAAAGDTSESAAPASDETNATDGAGRTEKAEDQSTAENAEAAATDEQTERTATIVTGSGRLRVRSGPG
-41 AFAMADDAA
+41 ADYDIVAYLNNGDTVTVLSVDGDWAQIRTADGQEGYVSTEFLQMEEADAA
-50 VNGVSFRFD
+50 D
-59 EPVLQVKKESD
+59 
-70 GTFSVQTSK
+70 TAAT
-79 ELYSCRVLINCAGAS
+79 
-94 SADLHN
+94 
-100 QLSERKLAMV
+100 
-110 HRRGQYY
+110 
-117 LLDHAVTSPFK
+117 
-128 RTIFQCPSAMG
+128 
-139 KGVLVSPTVHGNILL
+139 
-154 GPSAEDISDPLDTA
+154 AEDASEADT
-168 TTKEGLD
+168 
-175 FVLEKARLT
+175 
-184 WPAATVRQN
+184 
-193 ITNFSGVRAHLVT
+193 
-206 DDFVI
+206 
-211 GPVEGCDGAFEAAGI
+211 
-226 ESPGLSSAPAVGES
+226 
-240 LAELV
+240 
-245 AAYLSLTRK
+245 
-254 DKVVPYQVP
+254 
-263 SKPFRTM
+263 
-270 TPAEQAEAAGA
+270 AEQAEAAGT

-466 EQEAA
+466 EQEAAEPAEEEQQEAA

>member
-1 VEGLRLVEQD
+1 MIKKHLSGLVTALLAAALIISGCSSYSATTAPAESSTSAAAPAAAGDTSESAAPASDETNATDGAGRTEEAEDQSTAENAEAAATDEQTERTATIVTGSGRLRVRSGPGADYDIVAYLNNGDTVTVLSVEGDWAQIRTADGQE
-11 ELLSLEPNLNP
+11 
-22 RALFALLVPS
+22 
-32 SGIVSPYEL
+32 GYVSTEFL
-41 AFAMADDAA
+41 QMEEADAA
-50 VNGVSFRFD
+50 D
-59 EPVLQVKKESD
+59 
-70 GTFSVQTSK
+70 TAAT
-79 ELYSCRVLINCAGAS
+79 
-94 SADLHN
+94 
-100 QLSERKLAMV
+100 
-110 HRRGQYY
+110 
-117 LLDHAVTSPFK
+117 
-128 RTIFQCPSAMG
+128 
-139 KGVLVSPTVHGNILL
+139 
-154 GPSAEDISDPLDTA
+154 AEDASEADT
-168 TTKEGLD
+168 
-175 FVLEKARLT
+175 
-184 WPAATVRQN
+184 
-193 ITNFSGVRAHLVT
+193 
-206 DDFVI
+206 
-211 GPVEGCDGAFEAAGI
+211 
-226 ESPGLSSAPAVGES
+226 
-240 LAELV
+240 
-245 AAYLSLTRK
+245 
-254 DKVVPYQVP
+254 
-263 SKPFRTM
+263 
-270 TPAEQAEAAGA
+270 AEQAEAAGTT
-281 AEEAAAADT
+281 EEAAAADT

-362 APAAEAATEAESE
+362 VPAAEAATEAESE

-466 EQEAA
+466 EQEAAEPAEEEQQEAA

>member
-1 VEGLRLVEQD
+1 MIKKHLSGLVTALLAAALIISGCSSYSATTAPAESSTSAAAPAAAGDTSESAAPASDETNATDGAGRTEEAENQSTAENAKAAATDEQTERTATIVTGNGRLRVRSGPGADYDIVAYLNNGDTVTVLSVEGDWAQIRTADGQE
-11 ELLSLEPNLNP
+11 
-22 RALFALLVPS
+22 
-32 SGIVSPYEL
+32 GYVSTEFL
-41 AFAMADDAA
+41 QMEEADAA
-50 VNGVSFRFD
+50 D
-59 EPVLQVKKESD
+59 
-70 GTFSVQTSK
+70 TAAT
-79 ELYSCRVLINCAGAS
+79 
-94 SADLHN
+94 
-100 QLSERKLAMV
+100 
-110 HRRGQYY
+110 
-117 LLDHAVTSPFK
+117 
-128 RTIFQCPSAMG
+128 
-139 KGVLVSPTVHGNILL
+139 
-154 GPSAEDISDPLDTA
+154 AEDASEADT
-168 TTKEGLD
+168 
-175 FVLEKARLT
+175 
-184 WPAATVRQN
+184 
-193 ITNFSGVRAHLVT
+193 
-206 DDFVI
+206 
-211 GPVEGCDGAFEAAGI
+211 
-226 ESPGLSSAPAVGES
+226 
-240 LAELV
+240 
-245 AAYLSLTRK
+245 
-254 DKVVPYQVP
+254 
-263 SKPFRTM
+263 
-270 TPAEQAEAAGA
+270 AEQAEAAGT

-337 GDWAKIRTADGQEG
+337 GDWAKIRTVDGQEG

-476 EQQEAVEPAEEETA
+476 EQQEAAEPAEEEQQEAVEPAEEETA

-523 HEDGSYYYEDLTGDG
+523 HKDGSYYYEDLTGDG

-569 ADTSEEAAEGA
+569 ADTPEEAAEGA

>member
-1 VEGLRLVEQD
+1 MIKKHLSGLVTALLAAALIISGCSSYSATTAPAESSTSAAAPAAAGDTSESAAPASDETNATDGAGRTEEAEDQSTAENAEAAATDEQTARTATIVTGSGRLRVRSGPGADYDIVAYLNNGDTVTVLSVEGDWAQIRTADGQE
-11 ELLSLEPNLNP
+11 
-22 RALFALLVPS
+22 
-32 SGIVSPYEL
+32 GYVSTEFL
-41 AFAMADDAA
+41 QMEEADTADTAA
-50 VNGVSFRFD
+50 
-59 EPVLQVKKESD
+59 
-70 GTFSVQTSK
+70 T
-79 ELYSCRVLINCAGAS
+79 
-94 SADLHN
+94 
-100 QLSERKLAMV
+100 
-110 HRRGQYY
+110 
-117 LLDHAVTSPFK
+117 
-128 RTIFQCPSAMG
+128 
-139 KGVLVSPTVHGNILL
+139 
-154 GPSAEDISDPLDTA
+154 AEDASEADT
-168 TTKEGLD
+168 
-175 FVLEKARLT
+175 
-184 WPAATVRQN
+184 
-193 ITNFSGVRAHLVT
+193 
-206 DDFVI
+206 
-211 GPVEGCDGAFEAAGI
+211 
-226 ESPGLSSAPAVGES
+226 
-240 LAELV
+240 
-245 AAYLSLTRK
+245 
-254 DKVVPYQVP
+254 
-263 SKPFRTM
+263 
-270 TPAEQAEAAGA
+270 AEQAETAGT